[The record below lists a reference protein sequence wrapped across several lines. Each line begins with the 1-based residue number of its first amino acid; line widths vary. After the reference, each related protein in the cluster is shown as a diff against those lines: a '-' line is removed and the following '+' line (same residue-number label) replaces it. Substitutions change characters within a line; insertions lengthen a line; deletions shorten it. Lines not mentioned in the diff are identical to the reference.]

1 MGSDTSAAARDPLLW
16 RFSLYGFLKNQQY
29 YEPFFILVLQSK
41 GLTFFQIGLLYSFRE
56 VWVNVMGIPAGFL
69 SDLYGRRLS
78 LVVCF
83 AAYIVSFVGFAL
95 ATSLPLLFVS
105 MFAFAVGESF
115 RSGTH
120 KAMIFQ
126 HLRDHGREGEKAV
139 VYGFTRSWSKIGS
152 AVSSIASGA
161 LMVLTGAYAHIF
173 LYTIPPYLINVL
185 NVGTYPKS
193 LEGERERKPFHLPT
207 VLRTIWR
214 ETAACLRQAPLRGLF
229 IESAALQAVAKT
241 VRDYVQPLMVLAL
254 AAPMAAGP
262 LSGLDQTKR
271 AAVLLAFIY
280 AALNIAAAI
289 GSRQSHRFQALERH
303 RLPLLWIGV
312 SLIAMLLTFGLAA
325 RTAVPWTAALAVAGF
340 ILLVLLEN
348 LWRPLFLDRLDEVSD
363 SKFGAAVLSVEAQF
377 QSLGVMVFAPL
388 VGFAV
393 DRFGLTAAGVCA
405 LGVALVVGAFSFMR
419 KRPGS
424 PQPLL

>member
-1 MGSDTSAAARDPLLW
+1 MSVPGPSRDPLLW

-83 AAYIVSFVGFAL
+83 AAYILSFVGFAL
-95 ATSLPLLFVS
+95 AGSLPLLFVA
-105 MFAFAVGESF
+105 MFFFAVGESF

-126 HLRDHGREGEKAV
+126 HLRDHGREGEKAA

-152 AVSSIASGA
+152 AVSSVASGL
-161 LMVLTGAYAHIF
+161 LMVATGAYAHIF
-173 LYTIPPYLINVL
+173 LYTIPPYLANAL
-185 NVGTYPKS
+185 NVGLYPKV
-193 LEGERERKPFHLPT
+193 LEGERKREPFHLPT
-207 VLRTIWR
+207 VVRTMGR
-214 ETAACLRQAPLRGLF
+214 ETLSCLRQAPLRGLF

-254 AAPMAAGP
+254 AAPMAVGP
-262 LSGLDQTKR
+262 LSGLDPTKR
-271 AAVLLAFIY
+271 AAVLLALIY

-289 GSRQSHRFQALERH
+289 GSRQSHRFQALERR
-303 RLPLLWIGV
+303 RLPFLWIAV
-312 SLIAMLLTFGLAA
+312 SLVALLLTFGLAA
-325 RTAVPWTAALAVAGF
+325 RATLPWTASLAVGGF
-340 ILLVLLEN
+340 ILLILLEN
-348 LWRPLFLDRLDEVSD
+348 LWRPLFLDRLDDVSD

-388 VGFAV
+388 VGRVV
-393 DRFGLTAAGVCA
+393 DQAGLSGAGVCA
-405 LGVALVVGAFSFMR
+405 LVVALLVGSYSFYR
-419 KRPGS
+419 RRAPASAKY
-424 PQPLL
+424 